1 MFQTLAARLTL
12 LYALLFCLLALIVFT
27 VVSKS
32 LEVHLVKMVDLE
44 LREEAEEFANILNVG
59 GLSVLQ
65 EQLRLENESED
76 VEEAFIRIFDAER
89 NNIFSTDLQTWPVL
103 PDGRQPVDQV
113 SDGWFQT
120 LSSPVYAH
128 AVRIYTRPLGDG
140 YTFQMGR
147 LMAEKGML
155 MAYFRRVFAATFVAV
170 LLLGAIL
177 GFFVARSALAGL
189 QKVREAAD
197 RISCGDMTGKI
208 TFQDRTHEINGLIHS
223 VNHMQQ
229 KIKSLIYELQNVT
242 NNIAHDLRSPI
253 TRMRGLAETNL
264 TGEQTLEDYRELAGT
279 VVEEC
284 DSLVGM
290 INAML
295 EIAETDAG
303 LREAPKMAVDLANIV
318 DDVGGLFS
326 TVAEDKGI
334 NLQVTVASSPLLVQG
349 DRSRLQRVVANLL
362 DNAIKY
368 TPEGGKV
375 AIRAAAEAEHILIAV
390 ADTGIG
396 IPPEEHRT
404 IFNRFYR
411 LDQSRSTSGC
421 GLGLS
426 LIQAVVKAHGGSV
439 WVESE
444 IGQGSIFTIKLPRK
458 QT

>member
-1 MFQTLAARLTL
+1 
-12 LYALLFCLLALIVFT
+12 
-27 VVSKS
+27 
-32 LEVHLVKMVDLE
+32 
-44 LREEAEEFANILNVG
+44 
-59 GLSVLQ
+59 
-65 EQLRLENESED
+65 
-76 VEEAFIRIFDAER
+76 
-89 NNIFSTDLQTWPVL
+89 
-103 PDGRQPVDQV
+103 
-113 SDGWFQT
+113 
-120 LSSPVYAH
+120 
-128 AVRIYTRPLGDG
+128 
-140 YTFQMGR
+140 
-147 LMAEKGML
+147 
-155 MAYFRRVFAATFVAV
+155 
-170 LLLGAIL
+170 
-177 GFFVARSALAGL
+177 
-189 QKVREAAD
+189 
-197 RISCGDMTGKI
+197 MTGKV
-208 TFQDRTHEINGLIHS
+208 TFQDRTDEINSLIHS

-229 KIKSLIYELQNVT
+229 KIKSLIHELQNVT

-375 AIRAAAEAEHILIAV
+375 AIRAAAEAEHILITV

-396 IPPEEHRT
+396 IPPDEHRN

-426 LIQAVVKAHGGSV
+426 LIQAVVRAHGGSV

-444 IGQGSIFTIKLPRK
+444 IGQGSVFTIKLPRK
-458 QT
+458 QP

>member
-27 VVSKS
+27 VVGKS
-32 LEVHLVKMVDLE
+32 LEVRLVNMVDLE
-44 LREEAEEFANILNVG
+44 LREEAKEFANVLNVG

-76 VEEAFIRIFDAER
+76 VEETFIRIFDAER

-103 PDGRQPVDQV
+103 PDGRKPVDQV

-120 LSSPVYAH
+120 LSTPVYAH
-128 AVRIYTRPLGDG
+128 AVRIYTQPLGNG

-147 LMAEKGML
+147 IMAEKEML
-155 MAYFRRVFAATFVAV
+155 MAYFRRVFAATFAAV
-170 LLLGAIL
+170 LLLGATM
-177 GFFVARSALAGL
+177 GFYLARGALAGL
-189 QKVREAAD
+189 HKVREAAD
-197 RISCGDMTGKI
+197 RISCGDMTGKV
-208 TFQDRTHEINGLIHS
+208 TFQDRTDEINSLIHS

-229 KIKSLIYELQNVT
+229 KIKSLIHELQNVT

-334 NLQVTVASSPLLVQG
+334 NLLVTVASSPLLVQG

-375 AIRAAAEAEHILIAV
+375 AIHAAAEAEHILITV

-396 IPPEEHRT
+396 IPPDEHRN

-426 LIQAVVKAHGGSV
+426 LIQAVVRAHGGSV

-444 IGQGSIFTIKLPRK
+444 IGQGSVFTIKLPRK
-458 QT
+458 QP